1 MNIGK
6 YVGFIVVISLV
17 LTVFV
22 NGCSSKSAIA
32 ANTATSQTTS
42 TTTTLSTA
50 TTATPPTTTTT
61 TTYPPTTTNTTPP
74 QITSTDTPPPT
85 KTFSGTADVSIG
97 DDFDPSVLIVTV
109 GTTVTWTNNDGEA
122 HSVTSDIWG
131 LFDFTLLNIG
141 DTCSYTFTKAG
152 TYIYSC
158 LEHGWMVGKIIV
170 K

>member
-1 MNIGK
+1 MNVGK

-22 NGCSSKSAIA
+22 NGCSSKSAIV

-50 TTATPPTTTTT
+50 TTATPSTATTATPPTTTT
-61 TTYPPTTTNTTPP
+61 TTPP

-122 HSVTSDIWG
+122 HSVTSDVWG

-158 LEHGWMVGKIIV
+158 REHSWMVGKIIV